1 MTSPTTDT
9 PQPAEDRS
17 TRPTAIDV
25 AIWIAA
31 IAALTGTLW
40 FSLGAAS
47 HADRFLG
54 SDKVAH
60 ALAYAVDTLLLLFAV
75 VWRPGRP
82 QALVAWTV
90 PILLGVAT
98 LGAAIEFMQ
107 ATVSRDADPL
117 DWVAD
122 LVGIAAAAI
131 VFGLLRRRFGASS
144 D

>member
-1 MTSPTTDT
+1 MTSPTADAS
-9 PQPAEDRS
+9 PPAEDRS

-31 IAALTGTLW
+31 LAALGATLW
-40 FSLGAAS
+40 YSLAAPPD
-47 HADRFLG
+47 ADRLLG

-60 ALAYAVDTLLLLFAV
+60 AVAYAVDTLLLLFAV

-98 LGAAIEFMQ
+98 LGAAIEFAQ
-107 ATVSRDADPL
+107 DAVSRDADPF

-122 LVGIAAAAI
+122 LVGVAVAAAI
-131 VFGLLRRRFGASS
+131 FALLRRRFGSS
-144 D
+144 SA